1 MNRRSCFIPIPTP
14 ILVSLLVAVIVSF
27 TLAACH
33 RAPATPPSRGAPDP
47 QRVTA
52 APPADVPA
60 SPTEIQFDGH
70 RVTVP
75 AGKPVTIKSTREETD
90 AGKYEKH
97 EGNAAGKGA
106 GLVSA
111 FEKAV
116 VNFNA
121 SAPIANLVGLGGASG
136 GTTDIAA
143 TFAGKAGTPVL
154 AWIGGLMFV
163 GGVVAL
169 CFKRIGDGAT
179 LCVGGLVA
187 VGASTLGPAGWLVF
201 ILVAAAVGGWLWWK
215 SHKGMRASEALR
227 AVLAGVEDLP
237 ETERR
242 LVKSKVKNHADRADT
257 KTIGGFKKAD
267 DLPSE
272 R

>member
-1 MNRRSCFIPIPTP
+1 MRLSTI
-14 ILVSLLVAVIVSF
+14 VAL
-27 TLAACH
+27 LAAFLLTACN
-33 RAPATPPSRGAPDP
+33 RAPTSDQAPQP
-47 QRVTA
+47 EAPTVTSA
-52 APPADVPA
+52 AQPAPP
-60 SPTEIQFDGH
+60 SPTEIEFDGH
-70 RVTVP
+70 RVSVP
-75 AGKPVTIKSTREETD
+75 AGRAVSIKSTKEASD
-90 AGKYEKH
+90 AGGYEKH
-97 EGNAAGKGA
+97 KGNASGKGA
-106 GLVSA
+106 GLVSS

-116 VNFNA
+116 LNFNA
-121 SAPIANLVGLGGASG
+121 SAPLANLVGLGGASG

-154 AWIGGLMFV
+154 AWIGGLMFL

-169 CFKRIGDGAT
+169 CFKRIGDGAI

-237 ETERR
+237 ETERK
-242 LVKSKVKNHADRADT
+242 LVKSKVKNHAEPADT
-257 KTIGGFKKAD
+257 KTIGSFKKRD

-272 R
+272 RT